1 MSKLDEYQRVL
12 SALTDWEPY
21 LLEQS
26 GLPGPRGNIELAM
39 AFSKEGTLVDFQR
52 LLDENPAQTAPV
64 NDPCEF
70 LAFCG
75 AVGLGRCLA
84 QGDLSQTARLR
95 ELANDPRWRM
105 REAVCMALQC
115 WGDVNMDA
123 LLDEMRLW
131 AAGTCLEKRAA
142 AAAICEPRL
151 LKQAGHAGRV
161 FDILER
167 AMEGI
172 TTGAE
177 RKSEGYI
184 ALRKGLA
191 YCWSVAVAAY
201 PEVGKAA
208 FERWLTC
215 ADQDARWVLKQN
227 LTKNRLVKMDAGW
240 VKAMQMRLAEGG

>member
-1 MSKLDEYQRVL
+1 
-12 SALTDWEPY
+12 
-21 LLEQS
+21 
-26 GLPGPRGNIELAM
+26 
-39 AFSKEGTLVDFQR
+39 
-52 LLDENPAQTAPV
+52 
-64 NDPCEF
+64 
-70 LAFCG
+70 
-75 AVGLGRCLA
+75 
-84 QGDLSQTARLR
+84 
-95 ELANDPRWRM
+95 
-105 REAVCMALQC
+105 MALQC
-115 WGDVNMDA
+115 WGDVNMGA